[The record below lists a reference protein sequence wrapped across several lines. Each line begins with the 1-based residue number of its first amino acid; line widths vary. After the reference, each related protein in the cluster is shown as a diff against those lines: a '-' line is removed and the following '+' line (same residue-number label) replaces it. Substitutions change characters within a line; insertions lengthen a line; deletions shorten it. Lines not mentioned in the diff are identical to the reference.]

1 VRIFVAAGITANLLS
16 LLGAVYY
23 IFFVG
28 VVSTGLLI
36 LLAVYVVLTVGFLYA
51 WRKYDRKTAGQMT
64 GGAVKSA

>member
-1 VRIFVAAGITANLLS
+1 MSFSPASAFGGSAFLTR
-16 LLGAVYY
+16 LGLC
-23 IFFVG
+23 
-28 VVSTGLLI
+28 LLI